1 MATSIPFVIHPS
13 AKYVPVNRY
22 APIVTTAYPPSA
34 IRGSQLNRS
43 TIEIGA
49 AAPIRYAPRA
59 RGSRTR

>member
-1 MATSIPFVIHPS
+1 
-13 AKYVPVNRY
+13 
-22 APIVTTAYPPSA
+22 VTTAYPPSA